1 MNMAR
6 LSGSTGWRW
15 YLAAHQ
21 SAIGINLA
29 PAWEEHMTA
38 IRKTIGA
45 AARAFAN
52 STTASVTIE
61 FVMWVPVFM
70 GIILLV
76 ADTSLIFMRQSNFW
90 NVSRDTARIVARH
103 GMDAL
108 AAEAYARQQAAFA
121 GYTPEVEV
129 NITASEVSVTISGLS
144 RVMAPFGVLG
154 FAMDTMISAQ
164 VTHALEPI

>member
-1 MNMAR
+1 MNVAR

-15 YLAAHQ
+15 YLVARQ

-38 IRKTIGA
+38 IGKRIGA
-45 AARAFAN
+45 AARAFAK